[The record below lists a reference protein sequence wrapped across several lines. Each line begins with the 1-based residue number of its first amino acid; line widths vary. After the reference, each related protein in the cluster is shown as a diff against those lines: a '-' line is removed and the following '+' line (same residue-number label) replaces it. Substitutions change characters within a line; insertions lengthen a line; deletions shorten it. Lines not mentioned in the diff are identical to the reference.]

1 MVGVIVV
8 THGKLASGLVDAAC
22 MIVGETD
29 QLETIG
35 LMETEDIEGLMARIQ
50 EAISK
55 ADSGE
60 GILILVDLPGA
71 SPFNASAR
79 IAMQAETVRVVT
91 GANLPMLAELL
102 VMREGSSLDELV
114 AKALEAGKAGV
125 MTLSAILN
133 RN

>member
-8 THGKLASGLVDAAC
+8 THGNLASGLVDAAR

-35 LMETEDIEGLMARIQ
+35 LMETEDIDGLMARIQ

-55 ADSGE
+55 VDSGE
-60 GILILVDLPGA
+60 GTLILVDLPGA

-91 GANLPMLAELL
+91 GVNLPMLAELL

>member
-1 MVGVIVV
+1 MVGVIIV
-8 THGKLASGLVDAAC
+8 THGNLASGLVDAAR

-35 LMETEDIEGLMARIQ
+35 LMETEDIDGLMARIK

-55 ADSGE
+55 VDSGE
-60 GILILVDLPGA
+60 GTLILVDLPGA

-91 GANLPMLAELL
+91 GVNLPMLAELL
-102 VMREGSSLDELV
+102 VMREGSSLDELA